1 MSSIFYKKKYLKYK
15 MKYLNLKNNLSDKRG
30 GFNMDKLSEYT
41 GTKISGPVSCTRYKI
56 KDGEYVKDI
65 YLFGEQHNIQG
76 NFCDEE
82 FIEIQDYLYDLFKN
96 NKSKLI
102 DFFLETDKEES
113 EFSMDFDENEH
124 YIAKIKSKFKDCIL
138 DESLNACPFNK
149 IRFHKVDIRFRSL
162 DIPYL
167 KEVDKC
173 FFLLDLNDKL
183 PEESKIFPENFNQVK
198 ENLIQKDEKFYN
210 TLPQIYNFCKN
221 AIYPIINASNVCL
234 FFRYSEL
241 LDTTNI
247 VSKEISKSGRY
258 SDDIIKFSKKQIWE
272 IISSDLPELMDIF
285 YENRNYLENEEQFKI
300 LIGIN
305 YNNILEAIIDAM
317 QMIISLS
324 SVIMDSY
331 LLSRM
336 LKEKF
341 SIEESSDKY
350 KSNEEKYGPEH
361 IYIKNIIVYAGESH
375 CQNYI
380 KFLDDMGFKK
390 TVIAIGPSWEETNS
404 NSANRCIELNS
415 PLFS

>member
-1 MSSIFYKKKYLKYK
+1 
-15 MKYLNLKNNLSDKRG
+15 
-30 GFNMDKLSEYT
+30 
-41 GTKISGPVSCTRYKI
+41 
-56 KDGEYVKDI
+56 
-65 YLFGEQHNIQG
+65 
-76 NFCDEE
+76 
-82 FIEIQDYLYDLFKN
+82 
-96 NKSKLI
+96 
-102 DFFLETDKEES
+102 
-113 EFSMDFDENEH
+113 
-124 YIAKIKSKFKDCIL
+124 
-138 DESLNACPFNK
+138 
-149 IRFHKVDIRFRSL
+149 
-162 DIPYL
+162 
-167 KEVDKC
+167 
-173 FFLLDLNDKL
+173 
-183 PEESKIFPENFNQVK
+183 
-198 ENLIQKDEKFYN
+198 
-210 TLPQIYNFCKN
+210 
-221 AIYPIINASNVCL
+221 
-234 FFRYSEL
+234 
-241 LDTTNI
+241 
-247 VSKEISKSGRY
+247 
-258 SDDIIKFSKKQIWE
+258 
-272 IISSDLPELMDIF
+272 MDIF